1 MNANLHN
8 FLMKNKGP
16 AILIFSNKGKK
27 YYKLKYNNF
36 EDVEEMFEKLLN
48 ADLDIS
54 SKVIGKTLYIWE

>member
-1 MNANLHN
+1 
-8 FLMKNKGP
+8 MKNKGP